1 MKGEYQAGAPSKLH
15 PRQFC
20 FRWNKDKL
28 GGDGGGGGHD
38 GSPVLLTR
46 DRNSKL
52 GSHQVGLLAGDLH
65 REIGAKIGS
74 SKLGRVMVLVAPGR
88 APSVLII
95 LGRQK
100 TSTCHLFLVFF
111 G

>member
-1 MKGEYQAGAPSKLH
+1 M
-15 PRQFC
+15 
-20 FRWNKDKL
+20 
-28 GGDGGGGGHD
+28 GGDGGGGGHG

-46 DRNSKL
+46 DGNSKL
-52 GSHQVGLLAGDLH
+52 GSHQVGFLAGDLH
-65 REIGAKIGS
+65 REIRARIGS

-88 APSVLII
+88 APSVLLI

-100 TSTCHLFLVFF
+100 TSTFHLCLVFF